1 MCADCMRP
9 GSQHR
14 STCVK
19 VRDPRTGRVKM
30 PAGVIVA
37 AVVNFVCCGI
47 IAFFVVGLAANVAK
61 GDRMF
66 LGIIGGAGEGSVLAA
81 AVALAVIGTGLVAM
95 AFAGGIGLLKLR
107 GWGRKTTMLFLVLS
121 LLFVTTVWLGFWI
134 DLHDDSIYW
143 TGFANTAS
151 DKHLV
156 GHMLGYLIPALAWR
170 AAYVIYLTRPKV
182 KARFGKRPAEPL
194 EAMA

>member
-1 MCADCMRP
+1 MA
-9 GSQHR
+9 
-14 STCVK
+14 
-19 VRDPRTGRVKM
+19 VRLAVEFVISGTRFGDVIEVV
-30 PAGVIVA
+30 AGIALILVGAVA
-37 AVVNFVCCGI
+37 A
-47 IAFFVVGLAANVAK
+47 GL
-61 GDRMF
+61 
-66 LGIIGGAGEGSVLAA
+66 
-81 AVALAVIGTGLVAM
+81 

-121 LLFVTTVWLGFWI
+121 LLFATTVWLGFWI